1 VIWFWE
7 KYMTKKSS
15 TNCFFGIDIN
25 NPLFSIKNFEGSNLG
40 DTISFSLTATN
51 GVFSIKNYKFDC
63 DVETFI
69 EFLPNLKVCY
79 ERLKGSA
86 MLKYR
91 YEDPYIK
98 FAFGSNGSVELLIHV
113 THYQEGVS
121 EVILSMSLDQSYFKP
136 FIEKIEN
143 VYVELQ
149 LAKPNHT

>member
-1 VIWFWE
+1 
-7 KYMTKKSS
+7 MKS
-15 TNCFFGIDIN
+15 FG
-25 NPLFSIKNFEGSNLG
+25 
-40 DTISFSLTATN
+40 
-51 GVFSIKNYKFDC
+51 V
-63 DVETFI
+63 
-69 EFLPNLKVCY
+69 
-79 ERLKGSA
+79 
-86 MLKYR
+86 
-91 YEDPYIK
+91 EDPYIK